1 MNAIQKALDKFGK
14 WAYKNIR
21 QFNKVQCKVLH
32 LDWEN
37 PKCVH
42 NGRRAALWRR
52 IWELWWMLSPESQ
65 SYPRLHQQ
73 RGGKQGERGDCPPL
87 LCPYETPPV
96 LHPGLGPLAQND
108 VDLLE

>member
-1 MNAIQKALDKFGK
+1 
-14 WAYKNIR
+14 
-21 QFNKVQCKVLH
+21 
-32 LDWEN
+32 
-37 PKCVH
+37 
-42 NGRRAALWRR
+42 
-52 IWELWWMLSPESQ
+52 MLSPESQ